1 MGLYSG
7 FNALGL
13 GQAAN
18 AMHENR
24 RANSKELIELI
35 TKFGSKVAEKK
46 EEERR
51 KAALLDS
58 ARGMGVDNAEGLASG
73 MNADELARYLQGI
86 SAAKENEKIADARQ
100 KKQWG
105 REDLVRSDERAYS
118 EKQADKKRE
127 QEALDKGFSTLS
139 QAYLADITKM
149 KDNVLPSQKDLDE
162 SARIQGDLMKFVK
175 EHPEYGFQLATSLM
189 QAGEGM
195 KTAPTIESRFAD
207 LDAVMKDG
215 VVDPKAMQELKERL
229 IAENVWAALNENK
242 DWQAKWNLLA
252 GKVEGD
258 KLARDALMLGSGNA
272 KTEGDAKKALDDRE
286 RQKKINAEKE
296 KMRKAFKAGEAFD
309 FSELERLGALEEMKK
324 DRKYIPYFRAF
335 ERNARKGRK

>member
-13 GQAAN
+13 GQASN
-18 AMHENR
+18 AMHEQK
-24 RANSKELIELI
+24 RARNDELIKLI
-35 TKFGSKVAEKK
+35 SKFGHRAAEMK

-51 KAALLDS
+51 KAALLES
-58 ARGMGVDNAEGLASG
+58 ARGMGVDNVEGLSEG
-73 MNADELARYLQGI
+73 MNVDELARYLQGI
-86 SAAKENEKIADARQ
+86 SAAKENEKLADARQ
-100 KKQWG
+100 QKQWG
-105 REDLVRSDERAYS
+105 HEDLVRSDERRYNEGQEA
-118 EKQADKKRE
+118 KKRS
-127 QEALDKGFSTLS
+127 QEALDKGFATLS

-149 KDNVLPSQKDLDE
+149 KDNLLPSQKDLDE

-175 EHPEYGFQLATSLM
+175 EHPEYGLELATSIM

-207 LDAVMKDG
+207 LDAVVKDG
-215 VVDPKAMQELKERL
+215 VVNPEAMQALKEKL

-242 DWQAKWNLLA
+242 DWQAKWNLYA
-252 GKVEGD
+252 GKIGGD
-258 KLARDALMLGSGNA
+258 KVARDALMLGSGNT

-286 RQKKINAEKE
+286 RQRKIDAEIA
-296 KMRKAFKAGEAFD
+296 KMKKAFKAGEVFD
-309 FSELERLGALEEMKK
+309 FSTLEKLGVLEEMKK

-335 ERNARKGRK
+335 ERFAKKGRK